1 MVYTDS
7 ARATPAGGAY
17 VFILGRGV
25 IAGNPSEPVTPT
37 SGERANFDPVSVYH
51 DFGDGKGPVLA
62 ERRVAGLEGNVVTSY
77 VYLRKGEYLLGGLRP
92 RDYQV
97 SSQLDNHETSVRLE
111 ASQATSVAVRAGE
124 VSRVD
129 IVLDRQTVPR

>member
-1 MVYTDS
+1 
-7 ARATPAGGAY
+7 
-17 VFILGRGV
+17 
-25 IAGNPSEPVTPT
+25 
-37 SGERANFDPVSVYH
+37 
-51 DFGDGKGPVLA
+51 
-62 ERRVAGLEGNVVTSY
+62 
-77 VYLRKGEYLLGGLRP
+77 LLGGLRP